1 MHSEIEAI
9 KLSCMAY
16 TDDPTD
22 TGMKVQNLIKEEPQ
36 LEHILKEDGKV
47 EVNPQLGEWQEKD
60 ALMRS

>member
-22 TGMKVQNLIKEEPQ
+22 TGHESAEFNQGGATVRAYSEGRWK
-36 LEHILKEDGKV
+36 G
-47 EVNPQLGEWQEKD
+47 
-60 ALMRS
+60 